1 MPVSG
6 YEWHGEMQRERWR
19 TGFSATRPPVQ
30 PLFRGGKAHIAHIIA
45 GRRLVHAQAE
55 FRQQRKDVVK
65 DI

>member
-55 FRQQRKDVVK
+55 FR
-65 DI
+65 